1 MLVKRIGK
9 SPKLRG
15 GLEGRSPSEAKNLSG
30 RDHDMITYPQDSGG
44 AKMVLRQYLPYR
56 SSVMMGKKVKR
67 VTPSDPVVD
76 PSSIAV
82 VRESP

>member
-1 MLVKRIGK
+1 
-9 SPKLRG
+9 
-15 GLEGRSPSEAKNLSG
+15 
-30 RDHDMITYPQDSGG
+30 MITYPQDSGG
-44 AKMVLRQYLPYR
+44 AEMVLRQYLPYR

-82 VRESP
+82 VRVSP